1 MNSHNKELR
10 ICRLAIPRQTEE
22 WLKVPH
28 SVYAGDPYF
37 IPQLNLLEKQRIDP
51 NKAPFFTF
59 GEAAFFV
66 AYRDAAPV
74 GRVTAQVNRRHL
86 EFHHDDTGHF
96 GFFDCTNDSEA
107 AHALLEAARKWLK
120 EKGLSRMMGPFSF
133 SINEECGCL
142 VAGFHSPPAMLM
154 PHGAPWMGQFL
165 EDNGLTKVIDLY
177 AYRTKPEQLPPKIA
191 QLAGR
196 AARFGNVALR
206 HFDMRRY
213 RAEIDLLVDIYNDA
227 WSDSWGFVPF
237 SSAEIDSLA
246 HELKPFFRNE
256 YGRFLMLD
264 GKEVGFAVGLP
275 DLNGIIAR
283 FRGRLLP
290 FNWLR
295 LIWAM
300 KRETWRT
307 GRIPFL
313 GVRREWRTTPRGSAL
328 VVLLVKDLVEQASS
342 HYHMDWAEYSWVR
355 ETDSRMV
362 SLGEAIAGP
371 PAKTY
376 RIYARSIECS

>member
-1 MNSHNKELR
+1 MNMHNADLR
-10 ICRLAIPRQTEE
+10 VCRLEIPRQAEE
-22 WLKVPH
+22 WLTVPH
-28 SVYAGDPYF
+28 AVYVGDQNF
-37 IPQLNLLEKQRIDP
+37 IPQLNLLERQRINP
-51 NKAPFFTF
+51 LKAPFFTF

-66 AYRDAAPV
+66 AYRGMVPV
-74 GRVTAQVNRRHL
+74 GRITAQINRRHL

-96 GFFDCTNDSEA
+96 GFFDCANDAEA
-107 AHALLEAARKWLK
+107 AQGLIDAAEDWIKRQ
-120 EKGLSRMMGPFSF
+120 GFSRMMGPFSF

-142 VAGFHSPPAMLM
+142 VSGFDSPPAMLM
-154 PHGAPWMGQFL
+154 PHGAPWTGEFL
-165 EDNGLTKVIDLY
+165 AKNGFAKVIDLY
-177 AYRTKPEQLPPKIA
+177 AYRTKPDRLPPRIEQLA
-191 QLAGR
+191 ER
-196 AARFGNVALR
+196 AARFGGVALR

-237 SSAEIDSLA
+237 STAEIDSLA
-246 HELKPFFRNE
+246 HELKPFFRDE
-256 YGRFLMLD
+256 YGRFLMIG

-275 DLNGIIAR
+275 DLNGIIAK
-283 FRGRLLP
+283 FHGKLFPL
-290 FNWLR
+290 NWLK

-313 GVRREWRTTPRGSAL
+313 GVRRAWRATPRGSAL
-328 VVLLVKDLVEQASS
+328 VVLLVKDLVQQASTR
-342 HYHMDWAEYSWVR
+342 YRMDWAEYSWVR

-376 RIYARSIECS
+376 RIYAKPI

>member
-1 MNSHNKELR
+1 MKMGGTELR
-10 ICRLAIPRQTEE
+10 ICRLDVPRQARE
-22 WLKVPH
+22 WLAVPNT
-28 SVYAGDPYF
+28 VYAGDPNF

-51 NKAPFFTF
+51 RKAPFFTF
-59 GEAAFFV
+59 GEAVFFV
-66 AYRDAAPV
+66 AYRRTTPV
-74 GRVTAQVNRRHL
+74 GRISAQVNRRHL
-86 EFHHDDTGHF
+86 EFHRDDTGHF
-96 GFFDCTNDSEA
+96 GFFDCANDAEA
-107 AHALLEAARKWLK
+107 ARTLLEAAEAWLK
-120 EKGLSRMMGPFSF
+120 QQGLSRMMGPFSF

-142 VAGFHSPPAMLM
+142 VEGFDSPPAMLM
-154 PHGAPWMGQFL
+154 PHGTPFIGKFL
-165 EDNGLTKVIDLY
+165 EVNGYSKVIDLF
-177 AYRTKPEQLPPKIA
+177 AYRTKPDRLPPRIA
-191 QLAGR
+191 QLAER

-213 RAEIDLLVDIYNDA
+213 RAEIDLLIDIYNHA

-237 SSAEIDSLA
+237 SAAEIDSLA

-256 YGRFLMLD
+256 YGRFLMID
-264 GKEVGFAVGLP
+264 DKEVGFAVGLP

-283 FRGRLLP
+283 FHGRLLP
-290 FNWLR
+290 LNWLR
-295 LIWAM
+295 LIWTM

-313 GVRREWRTTPRGSAL
+313 GVRRAWRTTPRGSAL
-328 VVLLVKDLVEQASS
+328 VVLLVKDLVEQASTR
-342 HYHMDWAEYSWVR
+342 YHLDWAEYSWVR

-376 RIYARSIECS
+376 RIYAKTI

>member
-1 MNSHNKELR
+1 MNAHGAELR
-10 ICRLAIPRQTEE
+10 ICRLAIPRQAKQ
-22 WLKVPH
+22 WLAVPRA
-28 SVYAGDPYF
+28 VYIGDPNF
-37 IPQLNLLEKQRIDP
+37 IPQLNLLEKQRINP
-51 NKAPFFTF
+51 LKAPFFTF

-66 AYRDAAPV
+66 AYRGTAPV
-74 GRVTAQVNRRHL
+74 GRITAQVNRRHIEL
-86 EFHHDDTGHF
+86 RRDGTGHF
-96 GFFDCTNDSEA
+96 GFFDCENDPETARALVDA
-107 AHALLEAARKWLK
+107 AAQWLK
-120 EKGLSRMMGPFSF
+120 EQGLSRMMGPFSF

-142 VAGFHSPPAMLM
+142 VSGFDSPPAMLM
-154 PHGAPWMGQFL
+154 PHGAPWMGKFL
-165 EDNGLTKVIDLY
+165 EENRFAKVIDLY
-177 AYRTKPEQLPPKIA
+177 AYRTKPERLPPRIA
-191 QLAGR
+191 QLADR

-213 RAEIDLLVDIYNDA
+213 RAEIDLLIDIYNDA
-227 WSDSWGFVPF
+227 WSESWGFVPF
-237 SSAEIDSLA
+237 STAEIDSLA

-256 YGRFLMLD
+256 YGRFLMID
-264 GKEVGFAVGLP
+264 EKEVGFAVGLP

-283 FRGRLLP
+283 FGGRLFPL
-290 FNWLR
+290 NWLR
-295 LIWAM
+295 LIWSM

-328 VVLLVKDLVEQASS
+328 VVLLVKDLVEQASTR
-342 HYHMDWAEYSWVR
+342 YRLDWAEYSWVR

-376 RIYARSIECS
+376 RIYAKAI